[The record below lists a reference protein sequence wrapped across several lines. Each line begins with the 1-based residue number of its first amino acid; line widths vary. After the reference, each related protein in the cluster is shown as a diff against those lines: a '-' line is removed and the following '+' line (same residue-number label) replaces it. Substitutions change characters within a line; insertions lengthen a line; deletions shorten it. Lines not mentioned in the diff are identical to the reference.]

1 MRTYYVSNGRTQ
13 NGPMRISTALGT
25 RADEKDGFLGRFVSP
40 DHCVVLHGGALCVMR
55 KEKAKKLGA
64 TP

>member
-1 MRTYYVSNGRTQ
+1 
-13 NGPMRISTALGT
+13 MRISTALGT